1 MFTWTFWILAI
12 WFVINAIWMW
22 FELDNQNLQ
31 KILGWINVAA
41 VIVGFW
47 VFYAS
52 TPVAAISTWFN
63 VLNYV
68 NILLAAT
75 QFYFGYR
82 KNHNMTV
89 QH

>member
-41 VIVGFW
+41 VIIF
-47 VFYAS
+47 
-52 TPVAAISTWFN
+52 
-63 VLNYV
+63 
-68 NILLAAT
+68 
-75 QFYFGYR
+75 FGYFMPAFQLR
-82 KNHNMTV
+82 QSRLGSTF
-89 QH
+89 